1 MTAVPCD
8 RAVSRGWWLGIALAI
23 ALVAWAERQRC
34 SALESGEVWS
44 SWLFDMNVDSTPF
57 AVLLLVLPMVWIIRQ
72 PILSHVPHWLRVLVC
87 WLQESPRTTGELTR
101 TGKLS
106 PALRAL
112 VMSLGVASFAYWNCE
127 RWAATT
133 YGPQAKV
140 FGQLPPAFHDEFS
153 YLFQAETLRLGTWSV
168 PSHPTAARLFDQMH
182 VLNEGRFASRYF
194 PGTGLWI
201 VSWGKLGAAPLTAYW
216 LATALTAALVFAIGR
231 ELSNN
236 GTGLLAGLLVA
247 LSPGIELFG
256 NLILAHQPTLVGLG
270 LFQWSFLRLRRI
282 VMRSSSM
289 TAEFAWSSQH
299 WANAALSG
307 VGLAFAMLC
316 RPMTAAGIGLP
327 FGVWIAVW
335 LWKHARQRCGISAVI
350 VLGYALPLL
359 AAVGVLVSQNRAI
372 TGQAW
377 KSPYSLYTELFTPRH
392 MYGFNNV
399 VRAEPLQTER
409 VLKHYDE
416 WAENLTPA
424 LAARNVGV
432 RWRASWQW
440 TLGLV
445 ALLISVP
452 VFVSGTLAKSRRVS
466 GTTSAEAAAIVNA
479 SDSGG
484 WLLLLAAILSLHV
497 AHVPYWFDGIM
508 QWHYVFESGPLWCL
522 VAAEATRV
530 LWGWFQRC
538 ERHWMSVWWSAV
550 LMVSVLVNQVAIPP
564 FWGLSRTHAGFNE
577 LAFAKLKHEEVRSTL
592 RQLSVG
598 DRGVL
603 VLVKHDPS
611 DRHIDYVTNSPRLD
625 GPLLIGRLPAAGMTE
640 VETLRLASRA
650 FPERAIFVLDIRAR
664 SLNRLR

>member
-1 MTAVPCD
+1 
-8 RAVSRGWWLGIALAI
+8 
-23 ALVAWAERQRC
+23 
-34 SALESGEVWS
+34 
-44 SWLFDMNVDSTPF
+44 MNVDSTPF
-57 AVLLLVLPMVWIIRQ
+57 AVLLLALPLVWLIRQ
-72 PILSHVPHWLRVLVC
+72 PILSHVPRGLRVVIG
-87 WLQESPRTTGELTR
+87 WLQESPRAIEAQNRTR
-101 TGKLS
+101 PIGPTM
-106 PALRAL
+106 RAV
-112 VMSLGVASFAYWNCE
+112 VMAMAVASFAYWNCE

-133 YGPQAKV
+133 YGPQAKE
-140 FGQLPPAFHDEFS
+140 FGKLPPAFHDEFS
-153 YLFQAETLRLGTWSV
+153 YLFQAETLQLGAWSV

-201 VSWGKLGAAPLTAYW
+201 VGFGKLGAFPLTSYW
-216 LATALTAALVFAIGR
+216 VATALTAALVFAIGR

-247 LSPGIELFG
+247 LSPGMELFG

-270 LFQWSFLRLRRI
+270 LFQCSFFKLRRRLPLSNSTTI
-282 VMRSSSM
+282 
-289 TAEFAWSSQH
+289 E
-299 WANAALSG
+299 AAAPSRRLAYALMSG
-307 VGLAFAMLC
+307 IGLAFAMLC

-335 LWKHARQRCGISAVI
+335 LWQHARRRCGISALI

-359 AAVGVLVSQNRAI
+359 VAVGVLVSQNRAI
-372 TGQAW
+372 TGQAL

-440 TLGLV
+440 TQGLV
-445 ALLISVP
+445 ALLISFP
-452 VFVSGTLAKSRRVS
+452 VFVAGCVANLRRAS
-466 GTTSAEAAAIVNA
+466 TMTTHGLDEPATESA
-479 SDSGG
+479 SGG
-484 WLLLLAAILSLHV
+484 WLLVLAAILSLHA

-522 VAAEATRV
+522 IAAEATRL
-530 LWGWFQRC
+530 LWSWFQRI
-538 ERHWMSVWWSAV
+538 ERLWMSVWWAAV
-550 LMVSVLVNQVAIPP
+550 LVVSVLVNQLAVPP
-564 FWGLSRTHAGFNE
+564 FWGLSRTQAGFNE
-577 LAFAKLKHEEVRSTL
+577 LAFAKLKHEEVRSSL
-592 RQLSVG
+592 RQLPV
-598 DRGVL
+598 DRPVL

-650 FPERAIFVLDIRAR
+650 FPERSIFVLDIQAR